1 MRIVWVGMQDRH
13 GLYLRTAL
21 RNRCGLRGR
30 NHYPGT
36 SGAVCGGS
44 GYLHRPGQL
53 YYGPGRHLDGSEWN
67 LERRSGAM
75 AAAAEPL
82 FSKTPDCPSVDFA
95 REYFQAIVEWIA
107 APENQSKIEAIGLEA
122 WANGP
127 NQYLITG
134 TGSGS
139 PLEEL
144 GAYARI
150 EFTKMDSETGR
161 IIADNAQFSVYE
173 WNGGGYEKSDVAVN
187 REGDK
192 YISDDLFRTDENEG
206 KFYLE
211 ETLAP
216 ATGTLTGYYGDFEG
230 ASKRHY
236 EFIVEED
243 MQSAAINITNSGDS
257 FTNKRVTGSIQVKK
271 TDIVHL
277 DGVTGVLYRKDELVK
292 SATIQNGA
300 CEYTSL
306 YLGSYY
312 IQERQKGETL
322 ADGKKFTYA
331 EGYLLDETIYQVT
344 LPYEGETVPNVYRQ
358 VESDKEQVIKAKAL
372 IEKVEST
379 AGQGNINYLEGAGFT
394 IYRIDKLS
402 KATFFVQNADGTYDE
417 QSIRDAYLVENYD
430 QDSPKY
436 DFRGETSV
444 IVTVYLRDTDLRENT
459 AFYWEDAQKDIRDGK
474 LISLLLF
481 IS

>member
-1 MRIVWVGMQDRH
+1 M
-13 GLYLRTAL
+13 
-21 RNRCGLRGR
+21 
-30 NHYPGT
+30 
-36 SGAVCGGS
+36 
-44 GYLHRPGQL
+44 
-53 YYGPGRHLDGSEWN
+53 
-67 LERRSGAM
+67 
-75 AAAAEPL
+75 
-82 FSKTPDCPSVDFA
+82 
-95 REYFQAIVEWIA
+95 EWIA

-271 TDIVHL
+271 TDIVHP

-322 ADGKKFTYA
+322 ADGKKCTYA

-358 VESDKEQVIKAKAL
+358 VESDKEQVIKVKAL
-372 IEKVEST
+372 IEKVESA
-379 AGQGNINYLEGAGFT
+379 AGQGNLNYLEGAGFT

-430 QDSPKY
+430 
-436 DFRGETSV
+436 
-444 IVTVYLRDTDLRENT
+444 
-459 AFYWEDAQKDIRDGK
+459 
-474 LISLLLF
+474 
-481 IS
+481 